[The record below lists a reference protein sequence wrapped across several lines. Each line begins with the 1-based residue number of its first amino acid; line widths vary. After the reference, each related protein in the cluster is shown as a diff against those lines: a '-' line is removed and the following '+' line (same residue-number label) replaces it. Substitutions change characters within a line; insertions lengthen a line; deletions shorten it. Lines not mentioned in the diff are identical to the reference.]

1 MTRRAHRVGEPP
13 ARSTAAA
20 AFGLDAPALA
30 VPGQTGI
37 GGRGTRARTPL
48 AHRVGEPSAR
58 SAAAVSFGLDAPA
71 LAETGRTGIAGRG
84 TRARTPLA
92 LRSGL
97 ATRGDRR

>member
-1 MTRRAHRVGEPP
+1 MTRR
-13 ARSTAAA
+13 
-20 AFGLDAPALA
+20 
-30 VPGQTGI
+30 
-37 GGRGTRARTPL
+37 

-71 LAETGRTGIAGRG
+71 LAETGRTGIGGRG